1 MTDAF
6 PIDVDTLGDLKP
18 LNQVVFSLGSNLGD
32 SIETL
37 QGAVNRL
44 AETPNLILVDVSP
57 VYLTKPVGNVEQ
69 PDFYNLVVIADST
82 LEPLTLLDRC
92 QAIEQAY
99 ERRRD
104 PDHPGG
110 PRTLDID
117 LIVVGKRTSE
127 TPELMLPH
135 PHAHERAFVLV
146 PLVEIAPDWRHP
158 VLGLTARQLLDRL
171 GGARQLQRWGEV
183 IRLDRSLDL

>member
-1 MTDAF
+1 MSDAF

-18 LNQVVFSLGSNLGD
+18 LNQVVFSMGSNEGD

-37 QGAVNRL
+37 QAAVDRL

-57 VYLTKPVGNVEQ
+57 VYLTAPVGNTKQ
-69 PDFYNLVVIADST
+69 PDFYNIVVIADST
-82 LEPLTLLDRC
+82 LEPQTLLERA

-99 ERRRD
+99 GRLRD
-104 PDHPGG
+104 PANPGG

-117 LIVVGKRTSE
+117 LIVVGKRTSNSA
-127 TPELMLPH
+127 ELILPH

-146 PLVEIAPDWRHP
+146 PWLDIEPRATLPQGRVDDLVATMDTSGVRKLADVQISKP
-158 VLGLTARQLLDRL
+158 
-171 GGARQLQRWGEV
+171 
-183 IRLDRSLDL
+183 

>member
-18 LNQVVFSLGSNLGD
+18 LNQVVFGLGSNLGD

-110 PRTLDID
+110 DLHLYPDPRRRSRRLET
-117 LIVVGKRTSE
+117 VVGRR
-127 TPELMLPH
+127 PD
-135 PHAHERAFVLV
+135 RADG
-146 PLVEIAPDWRHP
+146 A
-158 VLGLTARQLLDRL
+158 DRL
-171 GGARQLQRWGEV
+171 RDPGPPR
-183 IRLDRSLDL
+183 RS